1 MKKVQSFI
9 QRKSLLYRTDV
20 EYGDYTINH
29 VEGCSHG
36 CRYPCYAMMMAKRF
50 GKVKTYE
57 EWTRPKLV
65 DNAAELL
72 TRELKK
78 YRGSINKVHFCF
90 TTDPFMYGYSEISDA
105 TIGLMQILNEHDI
118 SCTSLTKGVLPGELA
133 NLRKNNE
140 YGITLVSL
148 NEKFRTSYEPGSAP
162 YEERIKSLYHLHK
175 KGFKTWVS
183 IEPYPT
189 PNIVE
194 QSIAEILDKV
204 AFADTLIFGKLNYNP
219 KVREYRD
226 YKNFFS
232 EMTDTV
238 LEFCEKNNK
247 GFHIKRETS
256 KVLSCEVKEKQ
267 LSSLVVN
274 Y

>member
-1 MKKVQSFI
+1 MK
-9 QRKSLLYRTDV
+9 
-20 EYGDYTINH
+20 
-29 VEGCSHG
+29 
-36 CRYPCYAMMMAKRF
+36 
-50 GKVKTYE
+50 
-57 EWTRPKLV
+57 
-65 DNAAELL
+65 
-72 TRELKK
+72 
-78 YRGSINKVHFCF
+78 
-90 TTDPFMYGYSEISDA
+90 
-105 TIGLMQILNEHDI
+105 ILNEHDI
-118 SCTSLTKGVLPGELA
+118 SCTSLTKGVLPYDLA
-133 NLRKNNE
+133 GLSNNNE

-148 NEKFRTSYEPGSAP
+148 NEKFRTCYEPGSAP
-162 YEERIKSLYHLHK
+162 YGERIKSLYHLHK

-189 PNIVE
+189 PNIVG
-194 QSIAEILDKV
+194 QSIAEILERV
-204 AFADTLIFGKLNYNP
+204 SFVDTLIFGKLNYNP

-226 YKNFFS
+226 YKKFFS

-267 LSSLVVN
+267 LSSLVLN